1 MFVTIASN
9 QENFHPLYDAHH
21 KSSQNLKYTADLAA
35 KAVEP
40 TVWACGKAGGQHENA
55 LDPITNQRPFFAFV
69 HVYKTA
75 GSTVRDFFRKY
86 ATICKKSLA
95 IVAKCEFIGQA
106 GANVEKCRLISSHN
120 APQSIDRV
128 NSTILHD
135 HYDILGGHF
144 SFGMADNIFSN
155 AAATPKAKGDGAFQS
170 QVRHMVF
177 LRQPMTKFVSHVL
190 YQQKQGNQE
199 KTSTV
204 DETAEEIKK
213 QVRSLRENGEY
224 MGSIGFPRSP
234 DIFKFLLT
242 PEQHRTL
249 EDSQQEEQ
257 RTLEEVLAHKTQ
269 LAIDNLVRY
278 NAIVGMTETFSQ
290 SMKIFEHAMG
300 QIVTSTREEEDLH
313 DLFSQYTVEKVS
325 KNGSGR
331 NDISTGSVLKQ
342 LNKDDEFM
350 KIFREFVIY
359 EQIIVDFAMDMHQ
372 KQFKAVQKGHF
383 ERYALENSD

>member
-1 MFVTIASN
+1 MVMFVTIIASN

-75 GSTVRDFFRKY
+75 GSTLRDFFRKY

-128 NSTILHD
+128 NT
-135 HYDILGGHF
+135 
-144 SFGMADNIFSN
+144 
-155 AAATPKAKGDGAFQS
+155 TPKAKGDGAFQS
-170 QVRHMVF
+170 QVRHM
-177 LRQPMTKFVSHVL
+177 
-190 YQQKQGNQE
+190 QKQGNQE

-213 QVRSLRENGEY
+213 Q
-224 MGSIGFPRSP
+224 
-234 DIFKFLLT
+234 
-242 PEQHRTL
+242 
-249 EDSQQEEQ
+249 
-257 RTLEEVLAHKTQ
+257 
-269 LAIDNLVRY
+269 
-278 NAIVGMTETFSQ
+278 
-290 SMKIFEHAMG
+290 IFEHAMG

-313 DLFSQYTVEKVS
+313 DLFSQYHTLLRK
-325 KNGSGR
+325 
-331 NDISTGSVLKQ
+331 
-342 LNKDDEFM
+342 
-350 KIFREFVIY
+350 FRK
-359 EQIIVDFAMDMHQ
+359 MDLGGMTSRP
-372 KQFKAVQKGHF
+372 VQC
-383 ERYALENSD
+383 